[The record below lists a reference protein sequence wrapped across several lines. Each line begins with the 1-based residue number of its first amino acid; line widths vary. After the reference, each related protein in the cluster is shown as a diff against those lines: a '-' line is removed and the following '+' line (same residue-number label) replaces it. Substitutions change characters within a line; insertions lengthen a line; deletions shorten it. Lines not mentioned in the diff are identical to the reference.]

1 MDENTDCH
9 ISRFLDKLNFMSS
22 GVQSERVKSKNFPNN
37 LKYLG
42 NSARLVLITNR
53 KSHMGFPL
61 VPNLVTLNDLERR
74 NDLYFTDFGS
84 FGGQLR
90 KGAEALD

>member
-1 MDENTDCH
+1 
-9 ISRFLDKLNFMSS
+9 MSS